1 MKKILLLSLLAG
13 CASQPLIENNGKMTI
28 NPEFIR
34 EKLHD
39 NISEFRQCYK
49 KELDTNSEL
58 NGSINLK
65 FTILDNGNVSNSE
78 ITSDNIKSS
87 IIFDCMKAVSN
98 EIHYPATHNGQS
110 TTVNQPINLYPRR

>member
-1 MKKILLLSLLAG
+1 MKKILILSLLAG
-13 CASQPLIENNGKMTI
+13 CSSQPLIENNGKMTI

-39 NISEFRQCYK
+39 NISKFRQCYR

-58 NGSINLK
+58 SGRIKLE

-78 ITSDNIKSS
+78 ITSDDIKSS
-87 IIFDCMKAVSN
+87 TILDCMKAVSN
-98 EIHYPATHNGQS
+98 EIHYPATHNGQT
-110 TTVNQPINLYPRR
+110 TTVAQPITLYPRR